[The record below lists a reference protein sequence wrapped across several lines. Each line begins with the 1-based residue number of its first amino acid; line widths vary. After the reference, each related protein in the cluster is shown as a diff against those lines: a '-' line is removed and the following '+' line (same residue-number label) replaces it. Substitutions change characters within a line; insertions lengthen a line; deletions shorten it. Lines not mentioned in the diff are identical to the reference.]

1 MKRPL
6 ECSRGQT
13 HVWIVDLKKKKKIWR
28 TGSGGMNESTDVL
41 RCREFSQRHCLEV
54 IRNDRLPHIVSVRRA
69 LRLILIRNDC
79 LSYAWLH
86 VTRYEFPTY
95 IMTAWSYVVTVRRT

>member
-13 HVWIVDLKKKKKIWR
+13 HVWIVDLRKKIIWR
-28 TGSGGMNESTDVL
+28 TGYGGMNKSTDVL

-54 IRNDRLPHIVSVRRA
+54 IRNDRVPHIVSVRRA

-79 LSYAWLH
+79 LSYAWLL

-95 IMTAWSYVVTVRRT
+95 IMTACLT